1 MHASKARART
11 IARRVL
17 AAVLT
22 SLLGLPL
29 TVSAITPDP
38 TALQEFDRYVWL
50 TEQRMEAEVRPGGAF
65 LRIEALPAETRLQD
79 EALLRNGE
87 VITERLETRD
97 QDRQIETPGALIH
110 HWVGTIFVPR
120 VSLDQVLG
128 LVQDY
133 DRHQQYY
140 APQVVRSK
148 LIARSGDEFK
158 VYLRLRQKDVITV
171 VLDTEHDVRYTRLD
185 DNRAYSRSFSTRI
198 AELEHAGEPNERA
211 LAPEKDHG
219 FLWRLDSFWRF
230 EQRGGGVY
238 VQCEAI
244 SLTRDIPLGLG
255 PLVGPFLESIP
266 KASLELTLRETR
278 DALASKIGTH
288 QSQSGGN
295 P

>member
-1 MHASKARART
+1 MHASKAPARK
-11 IARRVL
+11 IAQRVL
-17 AAVLT
+17 AAILA
-22 SLLGLPL
+22 SLAGLPP
-29 TVSAITPDP
+29 TVSAVTPSP
-38 TALQEFDRYVWL
+38 TALQEFEHYVRL
-50 TEQRMEAEVRPGGAF
+50 TEQRMDTELRPGGAF
-65 LRIEALPAETRLQD
+65 LRVEALPAETRLRE
-79 EALLRNGE
+79 EALLRNGD

-97 QDRQIETPGALIH
+97 QDREIETPGALIH
-110 HWVGTIFVPR
+110 HWVGTIFIPG

-133 DRHQQYY
+133 DRHQRYY
-140 APQVVRSK
+140 APQVLKSK
-148 LIARSGDEFK
+148 LIGRSGDEFK
-158 VYLRLRQKDVITV
+158 AYLRLKQKDVITV

-185 DNRAYSRSFSTRI
+185 AARAYSRSYSTRI
-198 AELEHAGEPNERA
+198 TELEHAGEPNERA
-211 LAPEKDHG
+211 LPPEKDHG

-230 EQRGGGVY
+230 AEGNGGVY

-278 DALASKIGTH
+278 DALALKIGTH
-288 QSQSGGN
+288 QSQPGGN

>member
-1 MHASKARART
+1 MHGSKSRAQRLAPRVFAAILAS
-11 IARRVL
+11 L
-17 AAVLT
+17 A
-22 SLLGLPL
+22 GLPQ
-29 TVSAITPDP
+29 TVSAVTPGP
-38 TALQEFDRYVWL
+38 TALLEFDRYVRL

-65 LRIEALPAETRLQD
+65 LRFEALPAEPRLRD

-87 VITERLETRD
+87 VITERLDTRD
-97 QDRQIETPGALIH
+97 QDREIEIPGGLIH
-110 HWVGTIFVPR
+110 HWVGTIFIPGG
-120 VSLDQVLG
+120 SLDQILG
-128 LVQDY
+128 LVQNY

-140 APQVVRSK
+140 SPQVLKSK
-148 LIARSGDEFK
+148 LIERSGDEFK

-185 DNRAYSRSFSTRI
+185 VARAYSRSFSTRI
-198 AELEHAGEPNERA
+198 TELEHAGEPSERA
-211 LAPEKDHG
+211 LSPGKDHG

-230 EQRGGGVY
+230 AERDGGVY
-238 VQCEAI
+238 VQCEVI

-278 DALASKIGTH
+278 DALISKINSH
-288 QSQSGGN
+288 KSQPGGN

>member
-1 MHASKARART
+1 MHASKAPAQRLAQRF
-11 IARRVL
+11 L

-29 TVSAITPDP
+29 TVSAIAPGP
-38 TALQEFDRYVWL
+38 TALQEFDRYVRL

-65 LRIEALPAETRLQD
+65 LRIEGLPAEARLQD

-97 QDRQIETPGALIH
+97 HDRHIEPPGVLIH
-110 HWVGTIFVPR
+110 HWVGTIFIPSM
-120 VSLDQVLG
+120 SLDQVLG

-140 APQVVRSK
+140 ASQVVRSK
-148 LIARSGDEFK
+148 LIARDGNEFK

-185 DNRAYSRSFSTRI
+185 ANRAYSRSFSTRI
-198 AELEHAGEPNERA
+198 AELEHAGEPNERT
-211 LAPEKDHG
+211 LSPGKDHG

-230 EQRGGGVY
+230 AERYGGVY

>member
-1 MHASKARART
+1 MHASKAPPQRLAQRF
-11 IARRVL
+11 L

-22 SLLGLPL
+22 SLLGPPL
-29 TVSAITPDP
+29 TVSAITPGP
-38 TALQEFDRYVWL
+38 TALQEFDRYVRL
-50 TEQRMEAEVRPGGAF
+50 TEQRMEAEVRPGAAF
-65 LRIEALPAETRLQD
+65 LRIQALPAEARLQE
-79 EALLRNGE
+79 EALLRNGD
-87 VITERLETRD
+87 VVTERLETRD
-97 QDRQIETPGALIH
+97 QDRQIELPGALIH
-110 HWVGTIFVPR
+110 HWVGTIFIPG
-120 VSLDQVLG
+120 VSLDQLLA

-171 VLDTEHDVRYTRLD
+171 VLDTEHDVLYTRLD
-185 DNRAYSRSFSTRI
+185 AARAYSRSFSTRI
-198 AELEHAGEPNERA
+198 TELEHAGEPNELA
-211 LAPEKDHG
+211 LPPEKDHG
-219 FLWRLDSFWRF
+219 FLWRLDSFWHFAERD
-230 EQRGGGVY
+230 EGVY

-278 DALASKIGTH
+278 DALALKIGTH